1 MSSEEKNNENY
12 IADRPINSEKEDA
25 FQRYGFAKR
34 IAETISN
41 RQSKESIVFGLFGAW
56 GEGKTSV
63 INFIQ
68 NEISNE
74 GDNYIQI
81 TFNPWRFTDE
91 AALLTSFFNTLASEL
106 KKSIP
111 EEIQPKSKKKNWIQ
125 KKWKNIT
132 TSKDE
137 PLKTSTENIG
147 ELIQKYGKIAAIF
160 GAGEVAE
167 TIGKAISNVDLNK
180 LKARIENLL
189 EENKKRIIIYLDD
202 IDRLDKT
209 EIHSIFRL
217 VKLTGDFSYTT
228 YILSFDQEM
237 VASAIGER
245 FGSGDKKAGESFLE
259 KIIQVPLN
267 IPKAQPDSLKKFCF
281 DLVENA
287 LKINEIS
294 LTEEEVQRFVYQFT
308 TNVLPRYTT
317 PRLAVR
323 YGNTLSFTMPLL
335 KGEVNMV
342 DLMLIEALRV
352 FYPEHYY
359 FVKDNSTYFI
369 GSYTNSYDRSSNNQ
383 KKDEI
388 KAHIETLGKN
398 LSRVTNENVI
408 TLLSNLFP
416 NLDSVFGNYFFSNDT
431 FDEWY
436 LKKRIVSTKYF
447 DRYFSYTVLEGDIS
461 DIEFERLIN
470 NIDAGDTVENITSLI
485 KSILSKTTSDNF
497 LLKIRSREKELNWEQ
512 STIFVRALCNISEI
526 LPKEG
531 GMMSMGF
538 ETPFGQAAIFIYQI
552 FKNHKETKDAD
563 LFTFAKELMTFPKQ
577 FSFAFEINNWLR
589 TGDRIEDKLFTDIEY
604 KELAEILTNRA
615 IKEAG
620 EDSIFEKF
628 SEQINYLGH
637 TWAARE
643 KSSFDEYVKSYLDRD
658 PRNIIALIKAY
669 VPTIRSST
677 KTEPYKG
684 DLTKDRYTYLVS
696 FFEKNM
702 LFEKIKEAIPIEE
715 LEKEE
720 HYWEDYSRKDFTEVN
735 MLRQFIYWY
744 NKEEKNVE

>member
-1 MSSEEKNNENY
+1 MSIEEINKENY
-12 IADRPINSEKEDA
+12 IADKPTNSEKEDA

-34 IAETISN
+34 IAETITN

-56 GEGKTSV
+56 GEGKTSI

-68 NEISNE
+68 NEISNQ
-74 GDNYIQI
+74 GDSYIQI

-111 EEIQPKSKKKNWIQ
+111 EETQTKAKKKNWIQ
-125 KKWKNIT
+125 NNWKKFT

-167 TIGKAISNVDLNK
+167 TIGKAISNVDVDK
-180 LKARIENLL
+180 LKARIEKLL

-202 IDRLDKT
+202 IDRLDRT

-217 VKLTGDFSYTT
+217 VKLTGDFSYTV

-281 DLVENA
+281 SLVDKA
-287 LKINEIS
+287 LNINEIS
-294 LTEEEVQRFVYQFT
+294 LTEEEVQRFVYQFS
-308 TNVLPRYTT
+308 TNVLSRLTT

-335 KGEVNMV
+335 KGEVSMV
-342 DLMLIEALRV
+342 DLMLIEALKV
-352 FYPEHYY
+352 FYPEHYS
-359 FVKDNSTYFI
+359 FVKYNSTYFI
-369 GSYTNSYDRSSNNQ
+369 SSYTNAYDRSSNNQ

-388 KAHIETLGKN
+388 KEHLQNIGKN
-398 LSRVTNENVI
+398 LSRPANENVKA
-408 TLLSNLFP
+408 LLSNLFP
-416 NLDSVFGNYFFSNDT
+416 NLDSVFGNYFFSNDS

-436 LKKRIVSTKYF
+436 LNKRIVSTKYF
-447 DRYFSYTVLEGDIS
+447 DRYFSYTVLEGEIS

-470 NIDAGDTVENITSLI
+470 IINAGESVYKITQYI
-485 KSILSKTTSDNF
+485 KSILSKTTPDNF
-497 LLKIRSREKELNWEQ
+497 LLKIRSREKELTWKQ
-512 STIFVRALCNISEI
+512 SKILIKALCNISEI
-526 LPKEG
+526 LPSEG

-538 ETPFGQAAIFIYQI
+538 ETPFGQAAIFTYQI
-552 FKNHKETKDAD
+552 FNNHKEAKDID
-563 LFTFAKELMTFPKQ
+563 QFDFAKELMTFPKQ
-577 FSFAFEINNWLR
+577 FSFAYEINNWLR
-589 TGDRIEDKLFTDIEY
+589 SGHRKEDKLFTDIEY
-604 KELAEILTNRA
+604 QELAEILTKRA

-620 EDSIFEKF
+620 EDTIFEKF
-628 SEQINYLGH
+628 SEYIHYLGH
-637 TWAARE
+637 TWAE
-643 KSSFDEYVKSYLDRD
+643 SNKSSFDEYVKSYLDKD
-658 PRNIIALIKAY
+658 PKNVITLIKAY
-669 VPTIRSST
+669 VPTIRSNA
-677 KTEPYKG
+677 KPKPYKG

-696 FFEKNM
+696 FFDKNM
-702 LFEKIKEAIPIEE
+702 LFQKIKEAIPIEE
-715 LEKEE
+715 LGKEE
-720 HYWEDYSRKDFTEVN
+720 NYWEDYSRKDFTELN
-735 MLRQFIYWY
+735 MLRQFMHWY
-744 NKEEKNVE
+744 NEEEKSGR

>member
-1 MSSEEKNNENY
+1 MSIEDINKENY
-12 IADRPINSEKEDA
+12 TADRPLNSEKEDA

-34 IAETISN
+34 IAETITN
-41 RQSKESIVFGLFGAW
+41 RQIKESIVFGLFGAW
-56 GEGKTSV
+56 GEGKTSI
-63 INFIQ
+63 INFIKY
-68 NEISNE
+68 EISNQ

-111 EEIQPKSKKKNWIQ
+111 EEVLTKSKKKNWIQ
-125 KKWKNIT
+125 KKWESIT
-132 TSKDE
+132 ISKEE

-167 TIGKAISNVDLNK
+167 TIGKAISNVDLDK
-180 LKARIENLL
+180 LKARIEKLL

-259 KIIQVPLN
+259 KIIQIPLN

-281 DLVENA
+281 SLVENA
-287 LKINEIS
+287 LNINEIS
-294 LTEEEVQRFVYQFT
+294 LTEKEVQRFVYQFS
-308 TNVLPRYTT
+308 TNVLPRLTT

-335 KGEVNMV
+335 KGEVNIV

-359 FVKDNSTYFI
+359 FVKYNSTYFI
-369 GSYTNSYDRSSNNQ
+369 GSYTNADDRSSNNQ

-388 KAHIETLGKN
+388 KEYLQNIGKK
-398 LSRVTNENVI
+398 LSRTANENVK

-416 NLDSVFGNYFFSNDT
+416 NLDSVFGNYFFSNEK
-431 FDEWY
+431 FDDWY
-436 LKKRIVSTKYF
+436 LNKRIVSTKYF

-461 DIEFERLIN
+461 DIEFERLIY
-470 NIDAGDTVENITSLI
+470 NINAGESVDNITQYI
-485 KSILSKTTSDNF
+485 KSILSKTTTDNF
-497 LLKIRSREKELNWEQ
+497 LLKIRGREKELTWNQ
-512 STIFVRALCNISEI
+512 SKTLIKALCNISEI
-526 LPKEG
+526 LPSEG

-538 ETPFGQAAIFIYQI
+538 ETPFGHAAIFIYQI
-552 FKNHKETKDAD
+552 FKNHKETKGID
-563 LFTFAKELMTFPKQ
+563 LFDFSKELMTFPNQ
-577 FSFAFEINNWLR
+577 FSFAYEINNWLR
-589 TGDRIEDKLFTDIEY
+589 SGDRKEDKLFSDSEY
-604 KELAEILTNRA
+604 QELAEILTNRA

-620 EDSIFEKF
+620 DDTIFEKL
-628 SEQINYLGH
+628 SEHIHYLGH
-637 TWAARE
+637 TWAERD
-643 KSSFDEYVKSYLDRD
+643 KNSFDEYVKSYLDKD
-658 PRNIIALIKAY
+658 QNNVITLIKAY
-669 VPTIRSST
+669 VPTIRSTT
-677 KTEPYKG
+677 KPKPFKG

-696 FFEKNM
+696 FFDKNM
-702 LFEKIKEAIPIEE
+702 LFKKIKEAIPIEE
-715 LEKEE
+715 LKKEE
-720 HYWEDYSRKDFTEVN
+720 HYWEDYSRKDFTEIN
-735 MLRQFIYWY
+735 MLRQFIHWY
-744 NKEEKNVE
+744 NEEEKNDR